1 MGFLE
6 NFEKGLE
13 RVVNGAFTKTFKSEL
28 QPVEISGHIRAEMDS
43 KASILSRDR
52 ILAPNTFTVSLSV
65 PDFKRMAVLGDSLIE
80 ELTELATKH
89 AKKQGFQFGA
99 ALAIKLIEDSTL
111 NLGQV
116 SVRSN
121 TQNHEIEWMAT
132 LEVNGQRFM
141 LKVGQTSIGRDV
153 TADIQI
159 QDTGLSRVHFAI
171 IWDGRN
177 AAVKDLKSTNGT
189 RIAGRPIS
197 EVAISND
204 TQIQAGGNTFVYKVV
219 ARTINNGSINTDS
232 AIS

>member
-1 MGFLE
+1 MGFLD

-65 PDFKRMAVLGDSLIE
+65 PDFKRMAALGDSLIE

-99 ALAIKLIEDSTL
+99 ALAIKLVEDSTL

-141 LKVGQTSIGRDV
+141 LKLGQTSIGRDV

-159 QDTGLSRVHFAI
+159 QDNGLSRVHFAI

-177 AAVKDLKSTNGT
+177 AATKDLKSTNGT
-189 RIAGRPIS
+189 RIDGRPIS

-204 TQIQAGGNTFVYKVV
+204 TQIQAGSNTFVYKVV
-219 ARTINNGSINTDS
+219 ARTINTDS

>member
-1 MGFLE
+1 MGFLD

-52 ILAPNTFTVSLSV
+52 ILAPNTFTVSLST
-65 PDFKRMAVLGDSLIE
+65 PDFKRMAALGESLIT
-80 ELTELATKH
+80 ELTDLATKH

-99 ALAIKLIEDSTL
+99 ALAIKLIEDSSL

-121 TQNHEIEWMAT
+121 TQDHEIEWMPT
-132 LEVNGQRFM
+132 LEVNGQRYM

-153 TADIQI
+153 SADIQI
-159 QDTGLSRVHFAI
+159 ADTGLSRQHFAI

-177 AAVKDLKSTNGT
+177 AAAKDLQSTNGT

-197 EVAISND
+197 EIAIQGD
-204 TQIQAGGNTFVYKVV
+204 TDIQAGSNTFVFRVV
-219 ARTINNGSINTDS
+219 ARTVSNDMAVSE
-232 AIS
+232 

>member
-1 MGFLE
+1 MGFLD

-65 PDFKRMAVLGDSLIE
+65 PDFKRMAALGDSLIE

-99 ALAIKLIEDSTL
+99 ALAIKLVEDSTL

-132 LEVNGQRFM
+132 LEVNDQRFM

-189 RIAGRPIS
+189 RISGRPIS

-204 TQIQAGGNTFVYKVV
+204 TQIQAGSNTFVYKVV
-219 ARTINNGSINTDS
+219 ARTINTDS

>member
-1 MGFLE
+1 
-6 NFEKGLE
+6 
-13 RVVNGAFTKTFKSEL
+13 
-28 QPVEISGHIRAEMDS
+28 MDS

-65 PDFKRMAVLGDSLIE
+65 PDFKRMAALGDSLIE

-159 QDTGLSRVHFAI
+159 QDNGLSRVHFAI
-171 IWDGRN
+171 FGTVEMPPPRTSRAPMALESM
-177 AAVKDLKSTNGT
+177 AAQSAKLPFQTTLKF
-189 RIAGRPIS
+189 RPA
-197 EVAISND
+197 AIPLY
-204 TQIQAGGNTFVYKVV
+204 TK
-219 ARTINNGSINTDS
+219 
-232 AIS
+232 

>member
-1 MGFLE
+1 MGFLD

-65 PDFKRMAVLGDSLIE
+65 PDFKRMAALGDSLIE

-99 ALAIKLIEDSTL
+99 ALAIKLVEDSTL

-159 QDTGLSRVHFAI
+159 QDNGLSRVHFAI

-177 AAVKDLKSTNGT
+177 AAAKDLKSTNGT
-189 RIAGRPIS
+189 RIDGRPIS

-204 TQIQAGGNTFVYKVV
+204 TQIQAGSNTFVYKVV
-219 ARTINNGSINTDS
+219 ARTINTDS
-232 AIS
+232 AIR